1 MPGGNAAS
9 SVLAAKSQPGS
20 FFITL
25 LETTDASRRE
35 LEAIPK
41 MSSMLTRG
49 LTLAEYQAFLHDLYY
64 IVWHFCPIM
73 AAAAS
78 RCGDDFRQVRYE
90 LYERIEEEKNHE
102 TWVLDDV
109 AAVGGNIA
117 RVRSHLPSAAVQG
130 MVGFNYYSAERSHP
144 CAVLGMLY
152 ALEVIASAYAAT
164 LSQSIAK
171 AIGRDVDG
179 TGFRFLMSHSAM
191 DQDHVAKLNVLMK
204 TIDDAPAQQAVVNA
218 TRVNFYQFGRLFYDG
233 GFSSLIAD

>member
-1 MPGGNAAS
+1 MS
-9 SVLAAKSQPGS
+9 SVVAPKSMSGS

-25 LETTDASRRE
+25 LETTDASRRD

-41 MSSMLTRG
+41 MSAMLTRG
-49 LTLAEYQAFLHDLYY
+49 LTLPEYRAFLHDLYY

-78 RCGDDFRQVRYE
+78 RCGDDYRQVRYE
-90 LYERIEEEKNHE
+90 LYERIGEEKDHE

-109 AAVGGNIA
+109 SAVGGNVA
-117 RVRSHLPSAAVQG
+117 HVRSHLPSAAVQG
-130 MVGFNYYSAERSHP
+130 MVGFNYFSAERSHP

-164 LSQSIAK
+164 ISQSIAK

-179 TGFRFLMSHSAM
+179 PGFRFLMSHSAM

-204 TIDDAPAQQAVVNA
+204 TISDPAGQQAIVNA
-218 TRVNFYQFGRLFYDG
+218 TRVNFYQFGHLFREG
-233 GFSSLIAD
+233 GFSSLVVE